1 MLANALNTHVILSET
16 ANTSDG
22 SKGTLS
28 ASVFDNA
35 DAANTLFEHRCQL
48 NQQSNDIDSDSTTE
62 DTKYRWVMWYAKG
75 RLIKYRRLDH

>member
-22 SKGTLS
+22 SAGTIT
-28 ASVFDNA
+28 ASVFNNA
-35 DAANTLFEHRCQL
+35 DGANTLFEHRCNL
-48 NQQSNDIDSDSTTE
+48 FQSTDTDGDGETT
-62 DTKYRWVMWYAKG
+62 DTRYRWVMWYAKG